1 MPRTSRTD
9 PTINSLAL
17 RERFRNYHLAKLT
30 PGEQTHLMTRIT
42 DREIIKLKM
51 LWSLTDPESQ
61 TTAQNLFIGIW
72 NRPILN

>member
-1 MPRTSRTD
+1 MPRTTHTNS
-9 PTINSLAL
+9 TINSLAL

-30 PGEQTHLMTRIT
+30 PDEQTHLMTRIT
-42 DREIIKLKM
+42 DREIIRIKM

-61 TTAQNLFIGIW
+61 TAAQNLFISIW